1 MLHIILSGCN
11 GRMGKV
17 IAELAREDAD
27 VQIAAGIDL
36 AGESVDFPVFRS
48 MEECDVQADA
58 VIDFSSPAAFDAL
71 MDACTARC
79 LPVVV
84 CTTGLS
90 EQQLARLEKE
100 SSRIPVLLSA
110 NMSVGVNLLMKLAAA
125 AAEVLPAAG
134 FDMEIVE
141 RHHNKKKDAPSGTA
155 ISLAEQ
161 LNEAAGGDYSF
172 VFDRS
177 GRYEQRA
184 QKEIGIS
191 AVRGGTIVG
200 DHEIIFA
207 GTDEVIEIR
216 HTAYS
221 RSIFGKGA
229 LQAAKFLAGKEPGYY
244 TMRDVIG

>member
-100 SSRIPVLLSA
+100 SSRIPVLRSA